1 MAIFGKKRSDK
12 DRTAKQGSS
21 EAPGAIV
28 TDPNQIH
35 ANAPTLGLRLPSHT
49 PQQQQQQ
56 QQLLLLQQQ
65 QQVNKYSRAVPR
77 NEGWSNYDTFSS
89 GVL

>member
-35 ANAPTLGLRLPSHT
+35 ANAPTLGLRLPC
-49 PQQQQQQ
+49 
-56 QQLLLLQQQ
+56 LL
-65 QQVNKYSRAVPR
+65 YTSDAAD
-77 NEGWSNYDTFSS
+77 E
-89 GVL
+89 

>member
-56 QQLLLLQQQ
+56 QQQH
-65 QQVNKYSRAVPR
+65 NSKAAERASCR
-77 NEGWSNYDTFSS
+77 
-89 GVL
+89 VLDRTHAVLMTPANPSKTRA

>member
-49 PQQQQQQ
+49 PQQHDRTRR
-56 QQLLLLQQQ
+56 L
-65 QQVNKYSRAVPR
+65 R
-77 NEGWSNYDTFSS
+77 
-89 GVL
+89 